1 METKTIKNTTQKK
14 PNPGK
19 RNRLDRRSGE
29 DRRNTYSLDYF
40 LKGGIERRTG
50 AERRK
55 LEERRTD
62 WLRIDDWYSV
72 YIGSDK

>member
-1 METKTIKNTTQKK
+1 METKTIKNTNQKK
-14 PNPGK
+14 PNTGK

-29 DRRNTYSLDYF
+29 DRRKTYSLDYF
-40 LKGGIERRTG
+40 LKGGIERRKG

-55 LEERRTD
+55 SEERRTD